1 VGRESWEESAKGTD
15 PGTDI
20 RLDPGV
26 RAAVA
31 RGDERVI
38 SLLFWQL
45 RATLVPLAEARAPA
59 GHEAE
64 ELITTF
70 LDDFLVNL
78 PTLAIE
84 ASQLKRY
91 AIASFRN
98 HLKMVR
104 RSDDARDNAYS
115 RAATRIG
122 KSSAIVAEC
131 HSEYSLASSDEIEV
145 AAPETSSVRK
155 GLASCLLAGLSND
168 EKLLLQSVTKAIP
181 LRKTAEWLGIEY
193 SACRVKLHRLRWRLQ
208 REALSFAE
216 TASPKDREALQILLE
231 RWGITQKDRP
241 NGSLDT
247 D

>member
-1 VGRESWEESAKGTD
+1 LRRDSWKDSAKRGD
-15 PGTDI
+15 SDADL

-31 RGDERVI
+31 RGDERII

-45 RATLVPLAEARAPA
+45 RAALVPLAEARAPA

-91 AIASFRN
+91 AIVSFRN
-98 HLKMVR
+98 HLKMVH
-104 RSDDARDNAYS
+104 RSDEARDNAYA
-115 RAATRIG
+115 RAATRFG
-122 KSSAIVAEC
+122 RSNAIVAEC
-131 HSEYSLASSDEIEV
+131 HSEYSLASSDGSKTTD
-145 AAPETSSVRK
+145 PESSSVRK
-155 GLASCLLAGLSND
+155 ALAARLLAGLSKD

-208 REALSFAE
+208 REALSYAE
-216 TASPKDREALQILLE
+216 TASTKDREALKLLLE
-231 RWGITQKDRP
+231 RWGITTKD
-241 NGSLDT
+241 GT
-247 D
+247 HE

>member
-1 VGRESWEESAKGTD
+1 LRRESWKDSAKRTD
-15 PGTDI
+15 SESDL

-26 RAAVA
+26 RAAIA
-31 RGDERVI
+31 RGDERII

-45 RATLVPLAEARAPA
+45 RAALVPLAEARAPA

-104 RSDDARDNAYS
+104 RSDDARDNAYT

-131 HSEYSLASSDEIEV
+131 HSEYSLASSDGSD
-145 AAPETSSVRK
+145 ATSPETSSLRRD
-155 GLASCLLAGLSND
+155 LAFRLLTGLSKD
-168 EKLLLQSVTKAIP
+168 EKILLQSVTKGIP
-181 LRKTAEWLGIEY
+181 LRKTAGWLGIEY

-208 REALSFAE
+208 REALSYAE
-216 TASPKDREALQILLE
+216 TASPKDREALRLLLA
-231 RWGITQKDRP
+231 RWGITTKD
-241 NGSLDT
+241 GSNE
-247 D
+247 